1 MKDRDLLRSLLLVG
15 LDEARSSVVRDV
27 SEDADEREDVVEAR
41 SSSMASLEILTSFA
55 NVLFEMALA
64 EMV

>member
-1 MKDRDLLRSLLLVG
+1 MKDRDLLRGLLLLG
-15 LDEARSSVVRDV
+15 LHEARSSVVRDV